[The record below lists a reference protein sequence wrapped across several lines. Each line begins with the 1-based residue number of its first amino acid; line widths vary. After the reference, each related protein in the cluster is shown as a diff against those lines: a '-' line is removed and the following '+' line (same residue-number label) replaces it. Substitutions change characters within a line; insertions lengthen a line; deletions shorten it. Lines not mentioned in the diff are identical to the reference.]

1 MFNIFRGFKYYVS
14 SCWNY
19 NKSYIILLIIKQI
32 VNSLSLIIGITLPGL
47 IINALFVLNNN
58 GLSINLITFLLV
70 STLIL
75 NVSTG
80 ILEKNIFLKRMLVF
94 KEFQLFLGKIVMD
107 ADFCNTENSEYL
119 DTREKAYKY
128 LYGNSQGFG
137 QVLENGFQ
145 IMGNCISIIAIG
157 SIISQ
162 LSLGLIILLIIIVTL
177 NVGYDAII
185 KRRIIKLN
193 FDKVRFE
200 RRSLYF
206 SNLFSDFRYGKEIRV
221 NRLKEWLADKYENQL
236 NEMQKIYEKI
246 CDNNNKSNFISSIL
260 YFIQQAVLY
269 CYVIYRVIKGSI
281 LVGNFSIYLSGI
293 SQFSRVLKNIMNQI
307 IDLRQCTD
315 YFSEFEKYVSM
326 NNSKIKGGMERPVLD
341 TENFMIEFCN
351 VSYRYNG
358 QSNYALKNIS
368 LVIHSNKKVAILGE
382 NGSGKSTFIKLLL
395 RIYEPTEGKITLN
408 GINISDIDYDY
419 YIRLF
424 STVFQDYKL
433 FSMSLRDNIELN
445 CEKYS
450 FNYDKVFQECGL
462 DNKVK
467 NLNKG
472 IDTYVYKDFEKSGFE
487 PSGGEGQKIA
497 FVRAL
502 YKNTPIAI
510 LDEATAALD
519 PKAEAN
525 IYEQFDRFF
534 YHKTILYISHRMSV
548 TKFCDMIIVFKN
560 GRLVESGIHEALIQ
574 LNGEYADL
582 YNAQAKYYK

>member
-32 VNSLSLIIGITLPGL
+32 VNSLSLIIGITLPGF

-80 ILEKNIFLKRMLVF
+80 ILEKKIFLKRMLVF

-177 NVGYDAII
+177 NVGYDAVI

-246 CDNNNKSNFISSIL
+246 CGNNNKSNFISSIL

-269 CYVIYRVIKGSI
+269 CYVIYRVIQGSI

-315 YFSEFEKYVSM
+315 YFSEFEKYVSL
-326 NNSKIKGGMERPVLD
+326 NNSKIKSGMEKPVLD
-341 TENFMIEFCN
+341 MENFIIEFCN

-525 IYEQFDRFF
+525 IYEQFERFF
-534 YHKTILYISHRMSV
+534 HHKTILYISHRMSV

-560 GRLVESGIHEALIQ
+560 GRLVESGTHEALIQ
-574 LNGEYADL
+574 LNGEYAEL